1 MALSRTSK
9 IWIGILSIPFIILFV
24 GILALNLYFTNER
37 LKELIIPEIEASTH
51 RTVTVRDA
59 SFSIL
64 PRFSIR
70 IEGLKISNKQ
80 GETFDRDEFV
90 SVETIDLEVKIME
103 LLRSRLEMTHL
114 LIDKPKLY
122 LEVTSE
128 GITNYSDEQSEE
140 QRTGEVKVTSDKSG
154 TLLLS
159 NFDVRDGE
167 IIFID
172 KKGDSRMFISGY
184 NQTAS
189 ATKMPTQ
196 SSIELKAEAS
206 MSKFSYGSLN
216 MFFVKDIPI
225 KARGTMTFH
234 DDRQS
239 LSLDDVEMTMGEL
252 PAKITGT
259 ITDVFNDRSFNLT
272 ITATNGEMKQ
282 VLSLIPPDFLKATQG
297 LSSSGKVESIITMKG
312 ESNYDVQPEVKGD
325 FSVENGTV
333 QYTSLPKSISNL
345 NVTGSFIRPAG
356 ERKNPPPGNFELT
369 KFSASLGGNNIGG
382 SVKVVDFNDP
392 NVTASFNGSLNLN
405 QVKEFYPLET
415 GTELTG
421 TMKGNLSLDG
431 KAKTP
436 ESIKASGAIE
446 FQNTTIKTATSKS
459 PVSNLNG
466 TITFNN
472 QNIESKKLSMMMGES
487 DLTLSFLMK
496 NYLGMAMKEAAKA
509 GKPTASV
516 TLTSKQLRTVD
527 LMSDETE
534 TPSPLPLSPG
544 ERERPKKGMMLPGM
558 DVDANVNIGKLV
570 TEKFEFTN
578 VKGALSIKEGIV
590 KLNNLSVNAFD
601 GNVVSKGTLDLRDEK
616 KRPFDFDLDI
626 KGVESNSM
634 LSKFTSFG
642 NNLYGKLTMK
652 TKLTGE
658 LDDTLGLVRQAL
670 TGDGNVS
677 VADGKLL
684 GFALTTSLAEF
695 TGLDELKVVNINNW
709 SNIFSISNGKVNIND
724 LKIKSGSTDF
734 IVNGTQGLDGSLDY
748 NLNIKLPGSTSD
760 RLKLPGV
767 ADQLVQFFKDESG
780 RLSLSFFVGGM
791 HTSPTL
797 KLDTKPQEEMAK
809 QALQKKVD
817 EGKKKVEDEL
827 KKKLGEG
834 LNKLLKKP

>member
-9 IWIGILSIPFIILFV
+9 IWIGILSIPLIILFV
-24 GILALNLYFTNER
+24 GILALNLYFTSER

-51 RTVTVRDA
+51 RTVSVRDA

-80 GETFDRDEFV
+80 GETFDKDEFV
-90 SVETIDLEVKIME
+90 SVETIDLEVKILE

-128 GITNYSDEQSEE
+128 GITNYSDEQPGEKSSA
-140 QRTGEVKVTSDKSG
+140 EVKVTSDRSG

-159 NFDVRDGE
+159 NFEVRDGE
-167 IIFID
+167 IVFID
-172 KKGDSRMFISGY
+172 KKGDSRMYISGY

-189 ATKMPTQ
+189 ATKFPAQ
-196 SSIELKAEAS
+196 RAIELQAEAS
-206 MSKFSYGSLN
+206 MSKFSYGSLE

-225 KARGTMTFH
+225 KAHGKMTFN
-234 DDRQS
+234 DEQQS
-239 LSLDDVEMTMGEL
+239 LSLDDVEMLMGEL
-252 PAKITGT
+252 PANVTGT
-259 ITDVFNDRSFNLT
+259 IADVFNNRSFDLT
-272 ITATNGEMKQ
+272 ITASNGEMKQ
-282 VLSLIPPDFLKATQG
+282 VLSLIPPDFLKATNG
-297 LSSSGKVESIITMKG
+297 LSSSGNVAGVITMKG
-312 ESNYDVQPEVKGD
+312 ESSDDIQPEVKGD
-325 FSVENGTV
+325 FSLTNGTV
-333 QYTSLPKSISNL
+333 QYTSLPKSIT
-345 NVTGSFIRPAG
+345 NVNVAGSFIRPAG
-356 ERKNPPPGNFELT
+356 ERKNPPPGSFEMSKL
-369 KFSASLGGNNIGG
+369 SASLGGNNIGG
-382 SVKVVDFNDP
+382 SMKVIDFNDP
-392 NVTASFNGSLNLN
+392 NVTASFNGSMNLN
-405 QVKEFYPLET
+405 EVKEFYPLEQ
-415 GTELTG
+415 GTEMTG
-421 TMKGNLSLDG
+421 TMKGNLSLEG

-436 ESIKASGAIE
+436 ASIKASGAIE
-446 FQNTTIKTATSKS
+446 FQNATIKTATSKS

-487 DLTLSFLMK
+487 DVTLSFLMK
-496 NYLGMAMKEAAKA
+496 NYLGLVMKEAAKA

-516 TLTSKQLRTVD
+516 TLTSRQLRTVD

-534 TPSPLPLSPG
+534 SSGTSENNKEEP
-544 ERERPKKGMMLPGM
+544 RKAMMLPGM
-558 DVDANVNIGKLV
+558 DVDANVNIGTLV

-578 VKGALSIKEGIV
+578 AKGALSVKEGIV
-590 KLNNLSVNAFD
+590 KLNNFSVNAFE
-601 GNVVSKGTLDLRDEK
+601 GNVVSKGTLDLRDAK

-626 KGVESNSM
+626 KGVQSNSM

-677 VADGKLL
+677 VTDGKLL
-684 GFALTTSLAEF
+684 GFALTSKLAEF

-748 NLNIKLPGSTSD
+748 NLNIKLPGSISD

-767 ADQLVQFFKDESG
+767 GEQLVQFFKDESG
-780 RLSLSFFVGGM
+780 RISLSFLVGGM

-834 LNKLLKKP
+834 LNKFLKKPH